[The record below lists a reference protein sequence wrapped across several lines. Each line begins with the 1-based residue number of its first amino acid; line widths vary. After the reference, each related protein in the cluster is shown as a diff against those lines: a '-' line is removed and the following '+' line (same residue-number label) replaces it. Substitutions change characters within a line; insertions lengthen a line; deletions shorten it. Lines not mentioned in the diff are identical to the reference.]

1 MNSKTIQKMQC
12 FRDKVCS
19 IVTASMNRAFDE
31 KISREH
37 FVVLID
43 EITMDGIWGTH
54 PYNPELMSFFNMEH
68 VISIHQEIELDP
80 SNPDH
85 ARMIQEYEEES
96 GNELKPDIKP
106 FNQQGTPVDWNNGRT
121 QEETPPEEPE
131 GVTFIDIENL
141 EALAESTKRASE
153 LS

>member
-1 MNSKTIQKMQC
+1 
-12 FRDKVCS
+12 
-19 IVTASMNRAFDE
+19 MNRAFDE

-54 PYNPELMSFFNMEH
+54 PYNPDLLSFFNMQQ

-80 SNPDH
+80 DNPEH
-85 ARMIQEYEEES
+85 AQMIQDYEEKT
-96 GNELKPDIKP
+96 GQELKPDMRPPNI
-106 FNQQGTPVDWNNGRT
+106 
-121 QEETPPEEPE
+121 QEETPSEEPE
-131 GVTFIDIENL
+131 GGVTFVDIENL

>member
-1 MNSKTIQKMQC
+1 MQC

-54 PYNPELMSFFNMEH
+54 PYNPELVSFFNMEQ

-80 SNPDH
+80 DNPEH
-85 ARMIQEYEEES
+85 AQMIQEYEEQS
-96 GNELKPDIKP
+96 GQELKPDIQP
-106 FNQQGTPVDWNNGRT
+106 SAHT
-121 QEETPPEEPE
+121 QEETPSEEPE
-131 GVTFIDIENL
+131 GMTFVDIENL

-153 LS
+153 LN

>member
-19 IVTASMNRAFDE
+19 IVTVSMNRAFDE

-43 EITMDGIWGTH
+43 EITMDGIWGAH
-54 PYNPELMSFFNMEH
+54 PYNPELVSFFNMDK

-80 SNPDH
+80 DNPEH
-85 ARMIQEYEEES
+85 AQMIQEYEEKA
-96 GNELKPDIKP
+96 GHELKPDI
-106 FNQQGTPVDWNNGRT
+106 PVPANV
-121 QEETPPEEPE
+121 QKETPPEEPE
-131 GVTFIDIENL
+131 GVTFVDIENL

-153 LS
+153 LR

>member
-1 MNSKTIQKMQC
+1 
-12 FRDKVCS
+12 
-19 IVTASMNRAFDE
+19 MNRAFDE

-54 PYNPELMSFFNMEH
+54 PYNPELESFFNMEH
-68 VISIHQEIELDP
+68 VISIHQEMELDP
-80 SNPDH
+80 SNPEH
-85 ARMIQEYEEES
+85 VQMIKEYEEKIGE
-96 GNELKPDIKP
+96 ELKPDIKP
-106 FNQQGTPVDWNNGRT
+106 PAHT
-121 QEETPPEEPE
+121 QEETPSEEPE
-131 GVTFIDIENL
+131 GGVTFVDIENL